1 MKAWAVVRNSEPLE
15 CIEVQTQEPTGS
27 QVVLA
32 VEACGVCHSDLHF
45 WKGSYNLGGGKTMT
59 LADRGVTLP
68 RAPGHEVVGR
78 AISAGPDARGV
89 TLGESYIVYP
99 WIGCGECDD
108 CANEDDNLCLK
119 QNSIGVLQHG
129 GFASEVVA
137 PHPRYLVPLGSL
149 DPALASTFACS
160 GITVYSAIQKVMPM
174 APDKPIV
181 LIGAGGLGLAAIAML
196 RAFDHRAIVS
206 VDLDP
211 AKRQAALDMGATAVV
226 DGGGEG
232 VSERIIEA
240 AGGPVRAVVDFVNAT
255 STAAAG
261 FGALA
266 KGGRLVNVGVAG
278 GELTL
283 SLAGMVFRANSVIGS
298 NTGSVKDLRA
308 VAELAKSGKLPSMPV
323 TRFAK
328 HEANIAM
335 QKLKSGEITGR
346 AVLVETV

>member
-1 MKAWAVVRNSEPLE
+1 MKAWAVVRNNEPLE
-15 CIEVQTQEPTGS
+15 CIEVTTPQPTGT

-59 LADRGVTLP
+59 LTDRGVTLP

-78 AISAGPDARGV
+78 VIATGPDASGV
-89 TLGESYIVYP
+89 TIDESYIVYP
-99 WIGCGECDD
+99 WIGCGD
-108 CANEDDNLCLK
+108 CENCLNEDDNLCTAQK
-119 QNSIGVLQHG
+119 SIGVMQHG
-129 GFASEVVA
+129 GFAGEVVA
-137 PHPRYLVPLGSL
+137 PHPRYLVPVGGL

-160 GITVYSAIQKVMPM
+160 GITVYSAIQKVMPI

-196 RAFDHRAIVS
+196 RAFGHRAIVS

-211 AKRQAALDMGATAVV
+211 AKRQAALDMGATAAV

-232 VSERIIEA
+232 AAQAIIDA
-240 AGGPVRAVVDFVNAT
+240 AGGPVRAVIDFVNAT

-283 SLAGMVFRANSVIGS
+283 SLAGMVFRAVSVVGS

-308 VAELAKSGKLPSMPV
+308 VVELAKSGKLPAMPV
-323 TRFAK
+323 TRFPK
-328 HEANIAM
+328 DQANDVL
-335 QKLKSGEITGR
+335 QKLRHGEITGR
-346 AVLVETV
+346 AVLVEA